1 MQLAMFELDKQ
12 DLRIVQDLNEQ
23 EMLKT
28 NRFVK
33 NEVLEMAEMVE
44 RLTVAV

>member
-1 MQLAMFELDKQ
+1 MFELDKQ
-12 DLRIVQDLNEQ
+12 ELRIVQDLNEQ

>member
-1 MQLAMFELDKQ
+1 MFELDKQ

-28 NRFVK
+28 NRLVK

>member
-1 MQLAMFELDKQ
+1 MFELDKQ